1 MRSGFGSTR
10 LDGRF
15 GARRRSD
22 AWGEHHEINAVLVQS
37 EAPDGSGRS
46 LTDAFGGASIIFD
59 HLGKGAMDGKSDTE
73 LGAVL
78 VDLIE
83 KSATNEQ
90 LRSLLS
96 EKGAQTARCF
106 SLVFD
111 LCQPDK
117 ILLAGPLANS
127 DAFVAGFG
135 RILAKRPNPCELDCS
150 QMTPTGASRWLAL
163 RGNVA
168 EADLNLEALKIESA
182 A

>member
-1 MRSGFGSTR
+1 MGICLSGSAFGLS
-10 LDGRF
+10 
-15 GARRRSD
+15 RRS
-22 AWGEHHEINAVLVQS
+22 
-37 EAPDGSGRS
+37 
-46 LTDAFGGASIIFD
+46 AFSHKTGG
-59 HLGKGAMDGKSDTE
+59 
-73 LGAVL
+73 
-78 VDLIE
+78 
-83 KSATNEQ
+83 N
-90 LRSLLS
+90 
-96 EKGAQTARCF
+96 RCF